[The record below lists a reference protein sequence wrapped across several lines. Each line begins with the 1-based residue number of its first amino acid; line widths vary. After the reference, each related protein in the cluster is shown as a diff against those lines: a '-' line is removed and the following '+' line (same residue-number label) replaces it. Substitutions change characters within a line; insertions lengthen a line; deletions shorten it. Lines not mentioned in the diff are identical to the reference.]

1 MRARL
6 TVNPSLG
13 EIDAAGQKA
22 ISSNGKQKTKKKKKK
37 KKKERNEKANG
48 KKKREKRLPGKIG
61 PPRTP
66 SDDLVERNGSRGT
79 RSRVTVFQRD
89 NHENRGC
96 HAAWKT
102 ARVHENSQAVTPS
115 NLAKALGG

>member
-22 ISSNGKQKTKKKKKK
+22 ISSNGKQKKKG
-37 KKKERNEKANG
+37 NEKANG

-61 PPRTP
+61 PPRTS

-79 RSRVTVFQRD
+79 RSRVTVFQR
-89 NHENRGC
+89 ENRGR

-115 NLAKALGG
+115 KLAKALGG

>member
-22 ISSNGKQKTKKKKKK
+22 ISSNGKQKKKK
-37 KKKERNEKANG
+37 RNEKANG

-61 PPRTP
+61 PPRTL
-66 SDDLVERNGSRGT
+66 SDDLVGRNGSRGT

-89 NHENRGC
+89 NHENRGR

-115 NLAKALGG
+115 KLAKALGG